1 MYTLN
6 DFFCGCGGLG
16 LGFQNAG
23 FKIVGAWDFD
33 KYAVATYRENVGD
46 HVVQADIQKM
56 HIEDVPKADVWAF
69 GFPCQDLSVAGKQAG
84 IKLECADC
92 GTVWE
97 VSAETYSEE
106 NLCPG
111 CGGTNH
117 RAATRSGMFFEI
129 MRLLAEAREREP
141 EKVPKVLVAENV
153 KALRKLLPV
162 LEAEYGKAGYK
173 CHAQLFNSK
182 YWGVPQ
188 NRERYI
194 VVGTL
199 DSLPDTYT
207 YPEEQHDYVPKLST
221 ILEADVDDKFYI
233 ADEKAHKII
242 DQALQRISSMGKV
255 HATIT
260 PDRVDKRQ
268 NGRRSK
274 EDEDP
279 MFTLTAQDLHGVIVD
294 DTYGYPTERE
304 REREREQRPQGLPE
318 IEVIGMLESSGHDHS
333 RRVHD
338 PDGISPTATAVA
350 GGTHHI
356 KIFDHTKYRVRKL
369 TPTEYGRLQAF
380 PMDNWKQVVSNSQ
393 AYKQFGNAVTV
404 TLAEGIGKSVIGY
417 LDSVLGGAAV

>member
-1 MYTLN
+1 M
-6 DFFCGCGGLG
+6 
-16 LGFQNAG
+16 
-23 FKIVGAWDFD
+23 
-33 KYAVATYRENVGD
+33 
-46 HVVQADIQKM
+46 
-56 HIEDVPKADVWAF
+56 
-69 GFPCQDLSVAGKQAG
+69 
-84 IKLECADC
+84 
-92 GTVWE
+92 
-97 VSAETYSEE
+97 
-106 NLCPG
+106 
-111 CGGTNH
+111 
-117 RAATRSGMFFEI
+117 
-129 MRLLAEAREREP
+129 
-141 EKVPKVLVAENV
+141 LVAENV

-279 MFTLTAQDLHGVIVD
+279 MFTLTAQDLHGVILRPER
-294 DTYGYPTERE
+294 TEYGKSIRKEYESGNVEEKWGNMRTLQPRPDNISNTLTTVLKDNLLLEGKDITERE
-304 REREREQRPQGLPE
+304 RETAITAEDSYNEKRYGEDAPLFPIAEATKAGIAVGRYGDAINIAYPE
-318 IEVIGMLESSGHDHS
+318 SNT
-333 RRVHD
+333 RR
-338 PDGISPTATAVA
+338 G
-350 GGTHHI
+350 
-356 KIFDHTKYRVRKL
+356 RVGKEIAQSLL
-369 TPTEYGRLQAF
+369 TGCS
-380 PMDNWKQVVSNSQ
+380 QVVICD
-393 AYKQFGNAVTV
+393 K
-404 TLAEGIGKSVIGY
+404 K
-417 LDSVLGGAAV
+417 GGENDT

>member
-1 MYTLN
+1 M
-6 DFFCGCGGLG
+6 
-16 LGFQNAG
+16 
-23 FKIVGAWDFD
+23 
-33 KYAVATYRENVGD
+33 
-46 HVVQADIQKM
+46 
-56 HIEDVPKADVWAF
+56 
-69 GFPCQDLSVAGKQAG
+69 
-84 IKLECADC
+84 
-92 GTVWE
+92 
-97 VSAETYSEE
+97 
-106 NLCPG
+106 
-111 CGGTNH
+111 
-117 RAATRSGMFFEI
+117 
-129 MRLLAEAREREP
+129 
-141 EKVPKVLVAENV
+141 LVADNV

-279 MFTLTAQDLHGVIVD
+279 MFTLTAQDLHGVILRPER
-294 DTYGYPTERE
+294 TEYGKSIRKEYESGNVEEKWGNMRTLQPRPDNISNTLTTVLKDNLLLEGKDITERE
-304 REREREQRPQGLPE
+304 RERE
-318 IEVIGMLESSGHDHS
+318 
-333 RRVHD
+333 
-338 PDGISPTATAVA
+338 TAVTAEDSYNEKRYGEDAPLFPIAEATKA
-350 GGTHHI
+350 GIAVGRYGDAINIAYPESNTRRGRI
-356 KIFDHTKYRVRKL
+356 GKEIAQSLL
-369 TPTEYGRLQAF
+369 TGCS
-380 PMDNWKQVVSNSQ
+380 QVVICD
-393 AYKQFGNAVTV
+393 K
-404 TLAEGIGKSVIGY
+404 K
-417 LDSVLGGAAV
+417 GGENDT

>member
-56 HIEDVPKADVWAF
+56 CIEDVPKADVWAF

-304 REREREQRPQGLPE
+304 REPEKDLHRGSPDTTEQSARGKGGREYHEKRYGKDAPLFPIVEAIKAGIAVGRYGDAINIAYPE
-318 IEVIGMLESSGHDHS
+318 SNTRRGRVGKEIAQSLLIGCS
-333 RRVHD
+333 
-338 PDGISPTATAVA
+338 
-350 GGTHHI
+350 
-356 KIFDHTKYRVRKL
+356 
-369 TPTEYGRLQAF
+369 
-380 PMDNWKQVVSNSQ
+380 QVVICD
-393 AYKQFGNAVTV
+393 K
-404 TLAEGIGKSVIGY
+404 K
-417 LDSVLGGAAV
+417 GGENDT

>member
-33 KYAVATYRENVGD
+33 KYAVATYMENVGD

-56 HIEDVPKADVWAF
+56 CIEDVPKADVWAF

-404 TLAEGIGKSVIGY
+404 TLAEGIGKSIIGY

>member
-56 HIEDVPKADVWAF
+56 CIEDVPKADVWAF

-97 VSAETYSEE
+97 VSTETYSEE

-207 YPEEQHDYVPKLST
+207 YPEEQHDYIPKLST

-260 PDRVDKRQ
+260 PEK
-268 NGRRSK
+268 
-274 EDEDP
+274 
-279 MFTLTAQDLHGVIVD
+279 DLHRGSPDTTEQSARGKGGREYHEKRYGKDAPLFPIVEA
-294 DTYGYPTERE
+294 TKAGIAVGRYGDAINIAYPESNTR
-304 REREREQRPQGLPE
+304 RGRVGKE
-318 IEVIGMLESSGHDHS
+318 IAQSL
-333 RRVHD
+333 
-338 PDGISPTATAVA
+338 
-350 GGTHHI
+350 
-356 KIFDHTKYRVRKL
+356 L
-369 TPTEYGRLQAF
+369 TGCS
-380 PMDNWKQVVSNSQ
+380 QVVICD
-393 AYKQFGNAVTV
+393 K
-404 TLAEGIGKSVIGY
+404 K
-417 LDSVLGGAAV
+417 GGENDT

>member
-1 MYTLN
+1 M
-6 DFFCGCGGLG
+6 
-16 LGFQNAG
+16 
-23 FKIVGAWDFD
+23 
-33 KYAVATYRENVGD
+33 
-46 HVVQADIQKM
+46 
-56 HIEDVPKADVWAF
+56 
-69 GFPCQDLSVAGKQAG
+69 
-84 IKLECADC
+84 
-92 GTVWE
+92 
-97 VSAETYSEE
+97 
-106 NLCPG
+106 
-111 CGGTNH
+111 
-117 RAATRSGMFFEI
+117 
-129 MRLLAEAREREP
+129 
-141 EKVPKVLVAENV
+141 
-153 KALRKLLPV
+153 

-279 MFTLTAQDLHGVIVD
+279 MFTLTAQDLHGVILRPER
-294 DTYGYPTERE
+294 TEYGKSIRKEYESGNVEEKWGNMRTLQPRPDNISNTLTTVLKDNLLLEGKNITERE
-304 REREREQRPQGLPE
+304 RERERETAITAEDSYNEKRYGEDAPLFPIAEATKAGIAVGRYGDAINIAYPE
-318 IEVIGMLESSGHDHS
+318 SNT
-333 RRVHD
+333 RR
-338 PDGISPTATAVA
+338 G
-350 GGTHHI
+350 
-356 KIFDHTKYRVRKL
+356 RVGKEIAQSLL
-369 TPTEYGRLQAF
+369 TGCS
-380 PMDNWKQVVSNSQ
+380 QVVICD
-393 AYKQFGNAVTV
+393 K
-404 TLAEGIGKSVIGY
+404 K
-417 LDSVLGGAAV
+417 GGENDT

>member
-1 MYTLN
+1 M
-6 DFFCGCGGLG
+6 
-16 LGFQNAG
+16 
-23 FKIVGAWDFD
+23 
-33 KYAVATYRENVGD
+33 
-46 HVVQADIQKM
+46 
-56 HIEDVPKADVWAF
+56 
-69 GFPCQDLSVAGKQAG
+69 
-84 IKLECADC
+84 
-92 GTVWE
+92 
-97 VSAETYSEE
+97 
-106 NLCPG
+106 
-111 CGGTNH
+111 
-117 RAATRSGMFFEI
+117 
-129 MRLLAEAREREP
+129 
-141 EKVPKVLVAENV
+141 LVAENV

-260 PDRVDKRQ
+260 PDRIDKRQ

-294 DTYGYPTERE
+294 DTYGYSTERE
-304 REREREQRPQGLPE
+304 REREPEKDLHRGSPDTTEQSARGEGGREYHEKRYGKDAPLFPIAEATKAGIAVGRYGDAINIAYPE
-318 IEVIGMLESSGHDHS
+318 SNT
-333 RRVHD
+333 RR
-338 PDGISPTATAVA
+338 G
-350 GGTHHI
+350 
-356 KIFDHTKYRVRKL
+356 RVGKEIAQSLL
-369 TPTEYGRLQAF
+369 TGCS
-380 PMDNWKQVVSNSQ
+380 QVVICD
-393 AYKQFGNAVTV
+393 K
-404 TLAEGIGKSVIGY
+404 K
-417 LDSVLGGAAV
+417 GGENDT

>member
-1 MYTLN
+1 M
-6 DFFCGCGGLG
+6 
-16 LGFQNAG
+16 
-23 FKIVGAWDFD
+23 
-33 KYAVATYRENVGD
+33 
-46 HVVQADIQKM
+46 
-56 HIEDVPKADVWAF
+56 
-69 GFPCQDLSVAGKQAG
+69 
-84 IKLECADC
+84 
-92 GTVWE
+92 
-97 VSAETYSEE
+97 
-106 NLCPG
+106 
-111 CGGTNH
+111 
-117 RAATRSGMFFEI
+117 
-129 MRLLAEAREREP
+129 
-141 EKVPKVLVAENV
+141 LVAENV

-279 MFTLTAQDLHGVIVD
+279 MFTLTAQDLHGVILRPER
-294 DTYGYPTERE
+294 TEYGKSIRKEYESGNVEEKWGNMRTLQPRPDNISNTLTTVLKDNLLLEGKDITERE
-304 REREREQRPQGLPE
+304 TAITAEDSYNEKRYGEDAPLFPIAEATKAGIAVGRYGDAINIAYPE
-318 IEVIGMLESSGHDHS
+318 SNT
-333 RRVHD
+333 RR
-338 PDGISPTATAVA
+338 G
-350 GGTHHI
+350 
-356 KIFDHTKYRVRKL
+356 RVGKEIAQSLL
-369 TPTEYGRLQAF
+369 TGCS
-380 PMDNWKQVVSNSQ
+380 QVVICD
-393 AYKQFGNAVTV
+393 K
-404 TLAEGIGKSVIGY
+404 K
-417 LDSVLGGAAV
+417 GGENDT

>member
-304 REREREQRPQGLPE
+304 REQRPQGLPE

-338 PDGISPTATAVA
+338 PEGISPTATAVA

-380 PMDNWKQVVSNSQ
+380 PMDRWKQVVSNSQ

-404 TLAEGIGKSVIGY
+404 TLAEGIGKSVISY
-417 LDSVLGGAAV
+417 LDSVLGGATV

>member
-1 MYTLN
+1 M
-6 DFFCGCGGLG
+6 
-16 LGFQNAG
+16 
-23 FKIVGAWDFD
+23 
-33 KYAVATYRENVGD
+33 
-46 HVVQADIQKM
+46 
-56 HIEDVPKADVWAF
+56 
-69 GFPCQDLSVAGKQAG
+69 
-84 IKLECADC
+84 
-92 GTVWE
+92 
-97 VSAETYSEE
+97 
-106 NLCPG
+106 
-111 CGGTNH
+111 
-117 RAATRSGMFFEI
+117 
-129 MRLLAEAREREP
+129 
-141 EKVPKVLVAENV
+141 LVAENV

-221 ILEADVDDKFYI
+221 ILEENVDDKFYI

-279 MFTLTAQDLHGVIVD
+279 MFTLTAQDLHGVILRPER
-294 DTYGYPTERE
+294 TEYGKSIRKDYENGNVEEKWGNMRTLQPRPDNISNTPTTVLKDNLLLEGKDVTERE
-304 REREREQRPQGLPE
+304 REPAVTAEDSYNEKRYGVDAPLFPIAEATKAGIAVGRYGDAINIAYPE
-318 IEVIGMLESSGHDHS
+318 SNT
-333 RRVHD
+333 RR
-338 PDGISPTATAVA
+338 G
-350 GGTHHI
+350 
-356 KIFDHTKYRVRKL
+356 RVGKEIAQSLL
-369 TPTEYGRLQAF
+369 TGCS
-380 PMDNWKQVVSNSQ
+380 QVVICD
-393 AYKQFGNAVTV
+393 K
-404 TLAEGIGKSVIGY
+404 K
-417 LDSVLGGAAV
+417 GGENDT

>member
-1 MYTLN
+1 M
-6 DFFCGCGGLG
+6 
-16 LGFQNAG
+16 
-23 FKIVGAWDFD
+23 
-33 KYAVATYRENVGD
+33 
-46 HVVQADIQKM
+46 
-56 HIEDVPKADVWAF
+56 
-69 GFPCQDLSVAGKQAG
+69 
-84 IKLECADC
+84 
-92 GTVWE
+92 
-97 VSAETYSEE
+97 
-106 NLCPG
+106 
-111 CGGTNH
+111 
-117 RAATRSGMFFEI
+117 
-129 MRLLAEAREREP
+129 
-141 EKVPKVLVAENV
+141 LVAENV

-279 MFTLTAQDLHGVIVD
+279 MFTLTAQDLHGVILRPER
-294 DTYGYPTERE
+294 TEYGKSIRKEYESGNVEEKWGNMRTLQPRPDNISNTLTTVLKDNLLLEGKDITERE
-304 REREREQRPQGLPE
+304 RERERETAITAKDSYNEKRYGEDAPLFPIAEATKAGIAVGRYGDAINIAYPE
-318 IEVIGMLESSGHDHS
+318 SNT
-333 RRVHD
+333 RR
-338 PDGISPTATAVA
+338 G
-350 GGTHHI
+350 
-356 KIFDHTKYRVRKL
+356 RVGKEIAQSLL
-369 TPTEYGRLQAF
+369 TGCS
-380 PMDNWKQVVSNSQ
+380 QVVICD
-393 AYKQFGNAVTV
+393 K
-404 TLAEGIGKSVIGY
+404 K
-417 LDSVLGGAAV
+417 GGENDT

>member
-56 HIEDVPKADVWAF
+56 CIEDVPKADVWAF

-129 MRLLAEAREREP
+129 MRLLAEAREKP

-304 REREREQRPQGLPE
+304 REREQRPQGLPE

-404 TLAEGIGKSVIGY
+404 TLAEGIGKSIIGY

>member
-56 HIEDVPKADVWAF
+56 CIEDVPKADVWAF

-304 REREREQRPQGLPE
+304 REQRPQGLPE

-338 PDGISPTATAVA
+338 PEGISPTATAVA

>member
-1 MYTLN
+1 M
-6 DFFCGCGGLG
+6 
-16 LGFQNAG
+16 
-23 FKIVGAWDFD
+23 
-33 KYAVATYRENVGD
+33 
-46 HVVQADIQKM
+46 
-56 HIEDVPKADVWAF
+56 
-69 GFPCQDLSVAGKQAG
+69 
-84 IKLECADC
+84 
-92 GTVWE
+92 
-97 VSAETYSEE
+97 
-106 NLCPG
+106 
-111 CGGTNH
+111 
-117 RAATRSGMFFEI
+117 
-129 MRLLAEAREREP
+129 
-141 EKVPKVLVAENV
+141 LVAENV

-279 MFTLTAQDLHGVIVD
+279 MFTLTAQDLHGVILRPER
-294 DTYGYPTERE
+294 TEYGKSIRKEYESGNVEEKWGNMRTLQPRPDNISNTLTTVLKDNLLLEGKDITERE
-304 REREREQRPQGLPE
+304 RETAITAEDSYNEKRYGEDAPLFPIAEATKTGIAVGRYGDAINIAYPE
-318 IEVIGMLESSGHDHS
+318 SNT
-333 RRVHD
+333 RR
-338 PDGISPTATAVA
+338 G
-350 GGTHHI
+350 
-356 KIFDHTKYRVRKL
+356 RVGKEIAQSLL
-369 TPTEYGRLQAF
+369 TGCS
-380 PMDNWKQVVSNSQ
+380 QVVICD
-393 AYKQFGNAVTV
+393 K
-404 TLAEGIGKSVIGY
+404 K
-417 LDSVLGGAAV
+417 GGENDT

>member
-1 MYTLN
+1 M
-6 DFFCGCGGLG
+6 
-16 LGFQNAG
+16 
-23 FKIVGAWDFD
+23 
-33 KYAVATYRENVGD
+33 
-46 HVVQADIQKM
+46 
-56 HIEDVPKADVWAF
+56 
-69 GFPCQDLSVAGKQAG
+69 
-84 IKLECADC
+84 
-92 GTVWE
+92 
-97 VSAETYSEE
+97 
-106 NLCPG
+106 
-111 CGGTNH
+111 
-117 RAATRSGMFFEI
+117 
-129 MRLLAEAREREP
+129 
-141 EKVPKVLVAENV
+141 LVAENV

-417 LDSVLGGAAV
+417 LDSVLGGVAV

>member
-1 MYTLN
+1 M
-6 DFFCGCGGLG
+6 
-16 LGFQNAG
+16 
-23 FKIVGAWDFD
+23 
-33 KYAVATYRENVGD
+33 
-46 HVVQADIQKM
+46 
-56 HIEDVPKADVWAF
+56 
-69 GFPCQDLSVAGKQAG
+69 
-84 IKLECADC
+84 
-92 GTVWE
+92 
-97 VSAETYSEE
+97 
-106 NLCPG
+106 
-111 CGGTNH
+111 
-117 RAATRSGMFFEI
+117 
-129 MRLLAEAREREP
+129 
-141 EKVPKVLVAENV
+141 LVAENV

-233 ADEKAHKII
+233 ADEKVHKII

-279 MFTLTAQDLHGVIVD
+279 MFTLTAQDLHGVILRPERTEHGKSIRKDYENGNVEEKWGNMRTLQPRPD
-294 DTYGYPTERE
+294 NISNTLTTVLKDNLLLEGKDTTERE
-304 REREREQRPQGLPE
+304 PAVTAEDSYNEKRYGEDAPLFPIAEATKAGIAVGRYGDAINIAYPE
-318 IEVIGMLESSGHDHS
+318 SNT
-333 RRVHD
+333 RR
-338 PDGISPTATAVA
+338 G
-350 GGTHHI
+350 
-356 KIFDHTKYRVRKL
+356 RVGKEIAQSLL
-369 TPTEYGRLQAF
+369 TGCS
-380 PMDNWKQVVSNSQ
+380 QVVICD
-393 AYKQFGNAVTV
+393 K
-404 TLAEGIGKSVIGY
+404 K
-417 LDSVLGGAAV
+417 GGENDT

>member
-1 MYTLN
+1 M
-6 DFFCGCGGLG
+6 
-16 LGFQNAG
+16 
-23 FKIVGAWDFD
+23 
-33 KYAVATYRENVGD
+33 
-46 HVVQADIQKM
+46 
-56 HIEDVPKADVWAF
+56 
-69 GFPCQDLSVAGKQAG
+69 
-84 IKLECADC
+84 
-92 GTVWE
+92 
-97 VSAETYSEE
+97 
-106 NLCPG
+106 
-111 CGGTNH
+111 
-117 RAATRSGMFFEI
+117 
-129 MRLLAEAREREP
+129 
-141 EKVPKVLVAENV
+141 LVAENV

-279 MFTLTAQDLHGVIVD
+279 MFTLTAQDLHGVILRPER
-294 DTYGYPTERE
+294 TEYGKSIRKEYESGNVEEKWGNMRTLQPRPDNISNTLTTVLKDNLLLEGKDITERE
-304 REREREQRPQGLPE
+304 KETAITAEDSYNEKRYGEDAPLFPIAEATKAGIAVGRYGDAINIAYPE
-318 IEVIGMLESSGHDHS
+318 SNT
-333 RRVHD
+333 RR
-338 PDGISPTATAVA
+338 G
-350 GGTHHI
+350 
-356 KIFDHTKYRVRKL
+356 RVGKEIAQSLL
-369 TPTEYGRLQAF
+369 TGCS
-380 PMDNWKQVVSNSQ
+380 QVVICD
-393 AYKQFGNAVTV
+393 K
-404 TLAEGIGKSVIGY
+404 K
-417 LDSVLGGAAV
+417 GGENDT

>member
-1 MYTLN
+1 M
-6 DFFCGCGGLG
+6 
-16 LGFQNAG
+16 
-23 FKIVGAWDFD
+23 
-33 KYAVATYRENVGD
+33 
-46 HVVQADIQKM
+46 
-56 HIEDVPKADVWAF
+56 
-69 GFPCQDLSVAGKQAG
+69 
-84 IKLECADC
+84 
-92 GTVWE
+92 
-97 VSAETYSEE
+97 
-106 NLCPG
+106 
-111 CGGTNH
+111 
-117 RAATRSGMFFEI
+117 
-129 MRLLAEAREREP
+129 
-141 EKVPKVLVAENV
+141 LVAENV

-260 PDRVDKRQ
+260 PDRIDKRQ

-279 MFTLTAQDLHGVIVD
+279 MFTLTAQDLHGVILRPERTEYGKSIRKEYESGNIEEKWGNMRTLQPRPDNISNTLTTVLKD
-294 DTYGYPTERE
+294 NLLLEGKDTTERE
-304 REREREQRPQGLPE
+304 TAITAEDSYNEKRYGEDAPLFPIAEATKAGIAVGRYGDAINIAYPE
-318 IEVIGMLESSGHDHS
+318 SNT
-333 RRVHD
+333 RR
-338 PDGISPTATAVA
+338 G
-350 GGTHHI
+350 
-356 KIFDHTKYRVRKL
+356 RVGKEIAQSLL
-369 TPTEYGRLQAF
+369 TGCS
-380 PMDNWKQVVSNSQ
+380 QVVICD
-393 AYKQFGNAVTV
+393 K
-404 TLAEGIGKSVIGY
+404 K
-417 LDSVLGGAAV
+417 GGENDT

>member
-1 MYTLN
+1 M
-6 DFFCGCGGLG
+6 
-16 LGFQNAG
+16 
-23 FKIVGAWDFD
+23 
-33 KYAVATYRENVGD
+33 
-46 HVVQADIQKM
+46 
-56 HIEDVPKADVWAF
+56 
-69 GFPCQDLSVAGKQAG
+69 
-84 IKLECADC
+84 
-92 GTVWE
+92 
-97 VSAETYSEE
+97 
-106 NLCPG
+106 
-111 CGGTNH
+111 
-117 RAATRSGMFFEI
+117 
-129 MRLLAEAREREP
+129 
-141 EKVPKVLVAENV
+141 LVAENV

-268 NGRRSK
+268 NGHRSK

-279 MFTLTAQDLHGVIVD
+279 MFTLTAQDLHGVILRPER
-294 DTYGYPTERE
+294 TEYGKSIRKEYESGNVEEKWGNMRTLQPRPDNISNTLTTVLKDNLLLEGKDITERE
-304 REREREQRPQGLPE
+304 RERETAITAEDSYNEKRYGEDAPLFPIAEATKAGIAVGRYGDAINIAYPE
-318 IEVIGMLESSGHDHS
+318 SNT
-333 RRVHD
+333 RR
-338 PDGISPTATAVA
+338 G
-350 GGTHHI
+350 
-356 KIFDHTKYRVRKL
+356 RVGKEIAQSLL
-369 TPTEYGRLQAF
+369 TGCS
-380 PMDNWKQVVSNSQ
+380 QVVICD
-393 AYKQFGNAVTV
+393 K
-404 TLAEGIGKSVIGY
+404 K
-417 LDSVLGGAAV
+417 GGENDT

>member
-1 MYTLN
+1 M
-6 DFFCGCGGLG
+6 
-16 LGFQNAG
+16 
-23 FKIVGAWDFD
+23 
-33 KYAVATYRENVGD
+33 
-46 HVVQADIQKM
+46 
-56 HIEDVPKADVWAF
+56 
-69 GFPCQDLSVAGKQAG
+69 
-84 IKLECADC
+84 
-92 GTVWE
+92 
-97 VSAETYSEE
+97 
-106 NLCPG
+106 
-111 CGGTNH
+111 
-117 RAATRSGMFFEI
+117 
-129 MRLLAEAREREP
+129 
-141 EKVPKVLVAENV
+141 LVAENV

-279 MFTLTAQDLHGVIVD
+279 MFTLTAQGLHGVILRPER
-294 DTYGYPTERE
+294 TEYGKSIRKEYESGNVEEKWGNMRTLQPRPDNISNTLTTVLKDNLLLEGKDITERE
-304 REREREQRPQGLPE
+304 RETAITAKDSYNEKRYGEDAPLFPIAEATKAGIAVGRYGDAINIAYPE
-318 IEVIGMLESSGHDHS
+318 SNT
-333 RRVHD
+333 RR
-338 PDGISPTATAVA
+338 G
-350 GGTHHI
+350 
-356 KIFDHTKYRVRKL
+356 RVGKEIAQSLL
-369 TPTEYGRLQAF
+369 TGCS
-380 PMDNWKQVVSNSQ
+380 QVVICD
-393 AYKQFGNAVTV
+393 K
-404 TLAEGIGKSVIGY
+404 K
-417 LDSVLGGAAV
+417 GGENDT

>member
-1 MYTLN
+1 M
-6 DFFCGCGGLG
+6 
-16 LGFQNAG
+16 
-23 FKIVGAWDFD
+23 
-33 KYAVATYRENVGD
+33 
-46 HVVQADIQKM
+46 
-56 HIEDVPKADVWAF
+56 
-69 GFPCQDLSVAGKQAG
+69 
-84 IKLECADC
+84 
-92 GTVWE
+92 
-97 VSAETYSEE
+97 
-106 NLCPG
+106 
-111 CGGTNH
+111 
-117 RAATRSGMFFEI
+117 
-129 MRLLAEAREREP
+129 
-141 EKVPKVLVAENV
+141 
-153 KALRKLLPV
+153 

-279 MFTLTAQDLHGVIVD
+279 MFTLTAQDLHGVILRPER
-294 DTYGYPTERE
+294 TEYGKSIRKEYESGNVEEKWGNMRTLQPRPDNISNTLTTVLKDNLLLEGKDITERE
-304 REREREQRPQGLPE
+304 RERETAITAKDSYNEKRYGEDAPLFPIAEATKAGIAVGRYGDAINIAYPE
-318 IEVIGMLESSGHDHS
+318 SNT
-333 RRVHD
+333 RR
-338 PDGISPTATAVA
+338 G
-350 GGTHHI
+350 
-356 KIFDHTKYRVRKL
+356 RVGKEIAQSLL
-369 TPTEYGRLQAF
+369 TGCS
-380 PMDNWKQVVSNSQ
+380 QVVICD
-393 AYKQFGNAVTV
+393 K
-404 TLAEGIGKSVIGY
+404 K
-417 LDSVLGGAAV
+417 GGENDT

>member
-1 MYTLN
+1 M
-6 DFFCGCGGLG
+6 
-16 LGFQNAG
+16 
-23 FKIVGAWDFD
+23 
-33 KYAVATYRENVGD
+33 
-46 HVVQADIQKM
+46 
-56 HIEDVPKADVWAF
+56 
-69 GFPCQDLSVAGKQAG
+69 
-84 IKLECADC
+84 
-92 GTVWE
+92 
-97 VSAETYSEE
+97 
-106 NLCPG
+106 
-111 CGGTNH
+111 
-117 RAATRSGMFFEI
+117 
-129 MRLLAEAREREP
+129 
-141 EKVPKVLVAENV
+141 LVAENV

-242 DQALQRISSMGKV
+242 EQALQRISSMGKV

-279 MFTLTAQDLHGVIVD
+279 MFTLTAQDLHGVILRPERTEYGKSIRKEYESGNVEEKWGNMRTLQPRPD
-294 DTYGYPTERE
+294 NISNTLTTVLKDNLLLEGKDTTERE
-304 REREREQRPQGLPE
+304 RERERETAITAEDSYNEKRYGEDAPLFPIAEATKAGIAVGRYGDAINIAYPE
-318 IEVIGMLESSGHDHS
+318 SNT
-333 RRVHD
+333 RR
-338 PDGISPTATAVA
+338 G
-350 GGTHHI
+350 
-356 KIFDHTKYRVRKL
+356 RVGKEIAQSLL
-369 TPTEYGRLQAF
+369 TGCS
-380 PMDNWKQVVSNSQ
+380 QVVICD
-393 AYKQFGNAVTV
+393 K
-404 TLAEGIGKSVIGY
+404 K
-417 LDSVLGGAAV
+417 GGENDT

>member
-1 MYTLN
+1 M
-6 DFFCGCGGLG
+6 
-16 LGFQNAG
+16 
-23 FKIVGAWDFD
+23 
-33 KYAVATYRENVGD
+33 
-46 HVVQADIQKM
+46 
-56 HIEDVPKADVWAF
+56 
-69 GFPCQDLSVAGKQAG
+69 
-84 IKLECADC
+84 
-92 GTVWE
+92 
-97 VSAETYSEE
+97 
-106 NLCPG
+106 
-111 CGGTNH
+111 
-117 RAATRSGMFFEI
+117 
-129 MRLLAEAREREP
+129 
-141 EKVPKVLVAENV
+141 LVAENV

-304 REREREQRPQGLPE
+304 REQRPQGLPE

>member
-1 MYTLN
+1 M
-6 DFFCGCGGLG
+6 
-16 LGFQNAG
+16 
-23 FKIVGAWDFD
+23 
-33 KYAVATYRENVGD
+33 
-46 HVVQADIQKM
+46 
-56 HIEDVPKADVWAF
+56 
-69 GFPCQDLSVAGKQAG
+69 
-84 IKLECADC
+84 
-92 GTVWE
+92 
-97 VSAETYSEE
+97 
-106 NLCPG
+106 
-111 CGGTNH
+111 
-117 RAATRSGMFFEI
+117 
-129 MRLLAEAREREP
+129 
-141 EKVPKVLVAENV
+141 LVAENV

-279 MFTLTAQDLHGVIVD
+279 MFTLTAQDLHGVILRPER
-294 DTYGYPTERE
+294 TEYGKSIRKEYESGNVEEKWGNMRTLQPRPDNISNTLTTVLKDNLLLEGKNITERE
-304 REREREQRPQGLPE
+304 RERETAITAEDSYNEKRYGEDAPLFPIAEATKAGIAVGRYGDAINIAYPE
-318 IEVIGMLESSGHDHS
+318 SNT
-333 RRVHD
+333 RR
-338 PDGISPTATAVA
+338 G
-350 GGTHHI
+350 
-356 KIFDHTKYRVRKL
+356 RVGKEIAQSLL
-369 TPTEYGRLQAF
+369 TGCS
-380 PMDNWKQVVSNSQ
+380 QVVICD
-393 AYKQFGNAVTV
+393 K
-404 TLAEGIGKSVIGY
+404 K
-417 LDSVLGGAAV
+417 GGENDT

>member
-304 REREREQRPQGLPE
+304 REQRPQGLPE

>member
-1 MYTLN
+1 M
-6 DFFCGCGGLG
+6 
-16 LGFQNAG
+16 
-23 FKIVGAWDFD
+23 
-33 KYAVATYRENVGD
+33 
-46 HVVQADIQKM
+46 
-56 HIEDVPKADVWAF
+56 
-69 GFPCQDLSVAGKQAG
+69 
-84 IKLECADC
+84 
-92 GTVWE
+92 
-97 VSAETYSEE
+97 
-106 NLCPG
+106 
-111 CGGTNH
+111 
-117 RAATRSGMFFEI
+117 
-129 MRLLAEAREREP
+129 
-141 EKVPKVLVAENV
+141 LVAENV

-221 ILEADVDDKFYI
+221 ILEADVEDKFYI

-279 MFTLTAQDLHGVIVD
+279 MFTLTAQDLHGVILRPER
-294 DTYGYPTERE
+294 TEYGKSIRKEYESGNVEEKWGNMRTLQPRPDNISNTLTTVLKDNLLLEGKGITERE
-304 REREREQRPQGLPE
+304 
-318 IEVIGMLESSGHDHS
+318 
-333 RRVHD
+333 
-338 PDGISPTATAVA
+338 TAVTAEDSYNEKRYGKDAPLFPIAEATKA
-350 GGTHHI
+350 GIAVGRYGDAINIAYPESNTRRG
-356 KIFDHTKYRVRKL
+356 RVGKEIAQSLL
-369 TPTEYGRLQAF
+369 TGCS
-380 PMDNWKQVVSNSQ
+380 QVVICD
-393 AYKQFGNAVTV
+393 K
-404 TLAEGIGKSVIGY
+404 K
-417 LDSVLGGAAV
+417 GGENDT

>member
-279 MFTLTAQDLHGVIVD
+279 MFTLTSQDLHGVIQKD
-294 DTYGYPTERE
+294 LIPDGEDAASA
-304 REREREQRPQGLPE
+304 L
-318 IEVIGMLESSGHDHS
+318 IHS
-333 RRVHD
+333 RGLETRK
-338 PDGISPTATAVA
+338 DGISHCVK
-350 GGTHHI
+350 GGTGGSS
-356 KIFDHTKYRVRKL
+356 KNFLVERTPL
-369 TPTEYGRLQAF
+369 TEVCVNDRGFVDKQPQVSDVVPTLRAE
-380 PMDNWKQVVSNSQ
+380 NH
-393 AYKQFGNAVTV
+393 GNHPKVTERGNDD
-404 TLAEGIGKSVIGY
+404 T
-417 LDSVLGGAAV
+417 

>member
-16 LGFQNAG
+16 LGFQNAR

-304 REREREQRPQGLPE
+304 REQRPQGLPE

>member
-1 MYTLN
+1 M
-6 DFFCGCGGLG
+6 
-16 LGFQNAG
+16 
-23 FKIVGAWDFD
+23 
-33 KYAVATYRENVGD
+33 
-46 HVVQADIQKM
+46 
-56 HIEDVPKADVWAF
+56 
-69 GFPCQDLSVAGKQAG
+69 
-84 IKLECADC
+84 
-92 GTVWE
+92 
-97 VSAETYSEE
+97 
-106 NLCPG
+106 
-111 CGGTNH
+111 
-117 RAATRSGMFFEI
+117 
-129 MRLLAEAREREP
+129 
-141 EKVPKVLVAENV
+141 LVAENV

-279 MFTLTAQDLHGVIVD
+279 MFTLTAQDLHGVILRPER
-294 DTYGYPTERE
+294 TEYGKSIRKEYESGNVEEKRGNMRTLQPRPDNISNTLTTVLKDNLLLEGKNTVERE
-304 REREREQRPQGLPE
+304 RE
-318 IEVIGMLESSGHDHS
+318 
-333 RRVHD
+333 
-338 PDGISPTATAVA
+338 TAVTADDRYNEKRYGKDAPLFPIAEATKA
-350 GGTHHI
+350 GIAVGRYGDAINIAYPESNTRRG
-356 KIFDHTKYRVRKL
+356 RVGKEIAQSLL
-369 TPTEYGRLQAF
+369 TGCS
-380 PMDNWKQVVSNSQ
+380 QVVICD
-393 AYKQFGNAVTV
+393 K
-404 TLAEGIGKSVIGY
+404 K
-417 LDSVLGGAAV
+417 GGENDT

>member
-97 VSAETYSEE
+97 VSAETYNEE

-129 MRLLAEAREREP
+129 MRLLVEAREREP

-304 REREREQRPQGLPE
+304 REQRPQGLPE

-417 LDSVLGGAAV
+417 LDSVLGGVAV